1 MPTRIEKLGHSLRTE
16 GLRRTSLRVA
26 DHLIYLRN
34 RWIDRGFDRRFGTDT
49 SGVIPKADLGLGGE
63 HADAANHYEPV
74 QLPVFR
80 RIMRD
85 LPIDHANYAFLD
97 LGSGKGRALLMASQ
111 YPFRRII
118 GVELSPVLH
127 GAAARNVALYAQR
140 RPMRARIEL
149 VCGDALTYPI
159 PEGDVVC
166 FLYNSFGR
174 PLIEEL
180 ISSLELAHRAPSRNI
195 FVVYRNPVCAE
206 LFESAGF
213 LSVVARD
220 PAYRIYRSR

>member
-1 MPTRIEKLGHSLRTE
+1 MPTLIEKLGHSLRTE

-49 SGVIPKADLGLGGE
+49 SGVIPKTALRLEGE
-63 HADAANHYEPV
+63 HADGANHYEPV

-85 LPIDHANYAFLD
+85 LPIRHADYAFLD
-97 LGSGKGRALLMASQ
+97 LGSGKGRALLMASR

-127 GAAARNVALYAQR
+127 EAAVRNVALFAQR
-140 RPMRARIEL
+140 RPMRVRIEL

-174 PLIEEL
+174 PLMQEL
-180 ISSLELAHRAPSRNI
+180 VAKLEAAHRGRPRRI
-195 FVVYRNPVCAE
+195 FVVYRNPVCAD
-206 LFESAGF
+206 LFERAGF
-213 LSVVARD
+213 LHTVAEH
-220 PAYRIYRSR
+220 PAYRIYRTR